1 MIIRHRPNLLHLFFI
16 VRGSIV
22 MRILPRILV
31 ITAMSGLIVMT
42 HRLRPDWL
50 PTFESAPFALLG
62 IALSVFL
69 AFRNNACYDRW
80 WEARKQWGD
89 LVTTTR
95 TLARQSMIINATSVE
110 ARNRVLIMAISFTHA
125 LNHQLRASE
134 DLETQLTTR
143 SLTDSPE
150 SFLEGMQREIIAL
163 RSQGILTDIPYSLL
177 DQSIAHLSRIQSGC
191 ERLLTTPV
199 PFGYTLLLH
208 RTAYTFCFLLPF
220 GFADSLGWVTPFA
233 SALAAYT
240 FFGLDALGDELEA
253 PFSKQPNALPIDALS
268 RQIEINLLQA
278 MGVEDLPPFKK
289 PENFI
294 LL

>member
-1 MIIRHRPNLLHLFFI
+1 MIIRNRPSLIHLFFI
-16 VRGSIV
+16 VHGSIV
-22 MRILPRILV
+22 MRILPRIVV
-31 ITAMSGLIVMT
+31 ITVMSALIVLT

-80 WEARKQWGD
+80 WEARKQWGE
-89 LVTTTR
+89 LVSTTR
-95 TLARQSMIINATSVE
+95 TLARQSMIMTAASAE
-110 ARNRVLIMAISFTHA
+110 ARDRLLRMAIGFTHA
-125 LNHQLRASE
+125 LRQQLRASE

-143 SLTDSPE
+143 SLTGSPE
-150 SFLEGMQREIIAL
+150 AFLEDMQREIIAL
-163 RSQGILTDIPYSLL
+163 RGQGILTDIPYSLL
-177 DQSIAHLSRIQSGC
+177 DQTIAHLSRIQSGC

-253 PFSKQPNALPIDALS
+253 PFSMQPNALPIDALS

-278 MGVEDLPPFKK
+278 MGVQELPPLKK

>member
-1 MIIRHRPNLLHLFFI
+1 MIIRNRPSLIHLFFI

-31 ITAMSGLIVMT
+31 ITAMSALIVLT

-80 WEARKQWGD
+80 WEARKQWGE

-110 ARNRVLIMAISFTHA
+110 ARDRLLQMAIGFTHA
-125 LNHQLRASE
+125 LRQQLRASE

-143 SLTDSPE
+143 SQAGSPE
-150 SFLEGMQREIIAL
+150 SFLEGMQREIITL

-177 DQSIAHLSRIQSGC
+177 DQSIAHLSRIQSAC

-233 SALAAYT
+233 SALVAYT

-253 PFSKQPNALPIDALS
+253 PFSTQPNALPIDALS

-278 MGVEDLPPFKK
+278 MGVEDLPPLKK
-289 PENFI
+289 PVNFI